1 MKPEHLNL
9 KFATGDMIKGV
20 GGVEFAASVCRVG
33 KSTLSDAQN
42 PGKPENFLAIDAV
55 FDLEPLARE
64 RSGWP
69 HVTRALC
76 AANGGMFVPLP
87 DAPVTREDLLMLL
100 ARKARESGE
109 LTEAAI
115 ACCSNVDDNPAE
127 RRAAARHAIKELDE
141 VVAVALEMRVAL
153 KSIEREN

>member
-1 MKPEHLNL
+1 MTPEHLNL
-9 KFATGDMIKGV
+9 KRATAEVVRGA
-20 GGVEFAASVCRVG
+20 GGVEAAAGFCRVG

-42 PGKPENFLAIDAV
+42 PNKEDCFLAIDVA

-69 HVTRALC
+69 HLTRAMC

-87 DAPVTREDLLMLL
+87 EAPVTREDLLMLL
-100 ARKARESGE
+100 ARKSRESAD

-127 RRAAARHAIKELDE
+127 RRAAARRATKELDE
-141 VVAVALEMRVAL
+141 VIAVALEMRVAL
-153 KSIEREN
+153 KSIEGEN

>member
-1 MKPEHLNL
+1 MTPEYLNL
-9 KFATGDMIKGV
+9 KRATADLIKGA
-20 GGVEFAASVCRVG
+20 GGVEAAAAFCRVG

-42 PGKPENFLAIDAV
+42 PNKPDCFLAIDVA

-69 HVTRALC
+69 HLTRALC

-87 DAPVTREDLLMLL
+87 DGPVTREDLLMLL

-115 ACCSNVDDNPAE
+115 ACCSAVDDNPAQ
-127 RRAAARHAIKELDE
+127 RREAARNAIKELDE

-153 KSIEREN
+153 KTIEGEN

>member
-1 MKPEHLNL
+1 MKPEHLHL
-9 KFATGDMIKGV
+9 KQTTAELIKGV
-20 GGVEFAASVCRVG
+20 GGVEYAATVCRVG

-42 PGKPENFLAIDAV
+42 PGKPDNFLAIDVV

-87 DAPVTREDLLMLL
+87 EAPVTREDLLMLL
-100 ARKARESGE
+100 ARKARESGD

-115 ACCSNVDDNPAE
+115 ACCSSVDDNPAE
-127 RRAAARHAIKELDE
+127 RRSAAGRAIKELDE
-141 VVAVALEMRVAL
+141 VVAVALEMRAAL
-153 KSIEREN
+153 KSIEGEN

>member
-1 MKPEHLNL
+1 MKPEHLHL
-9 KFATGDMIKGV
+9 KQATADLIKGV
-20 GGVEFAASVCRVG
+20 GGVEYAATVCRVG

-42 PGKPENFLAIDAV
+42 HGKPDNFLAVDVI
-55 FDLEPLARE
+55 FDLEPLSRE

-87 DAPVTREDLLMLL
+87 DGPVTREDLLMLL

-115 ACCSNVDDNPAE
+115 ACCSAVDDNPAQ
-127 RRAAARHAIKELDE
+127 RREAARNAIKELDE

-153 KSIEREN
+153 KTIEGEN